1 MEIQVQSFHTEV
13 TDSILRCAITVHKE
27 LGPALAEHSYQ
38 TALALEMRA
47 STLRFVAGQPI
58 VVRYRDVVVGWH
70 TPDFIV
76 EDKVVVELKAV
87 SNFDP
92 VHSKQ
97 VLTYLK
103 LTGLRV
109 GLLLNFNV
117 ASLGNAGIKRLQL

>member
-1 MEIQVQSFHTEV
+1 MEIQSLHTEV
-13 TDSILRCAITVHKE
+13 TDSILRCAIAVHKE

-38 TALALEMRA
+38 TALSLELRA
-47 STLRFVAGQPI
+47 NSIRFAERTPLI
-58 VVRYRDVVVGWH
+58 VRYRDVVVGWH
-70 TPDFIV
+70 TPDFVV
-76 EDKVVVELKAV
+76 ENKVVVELKAV
-87 SNFDP
+87 SNFDS

-117 ASLGNAGIKRLQL
+117 ASLGMHGIKRLQL

>member
-1 MEIQVQSFHTEV
+1 MQRPSFHTDI
-13 TDSILRCAITVHKE
+13 TDSILRCAIAVHKE

-38 TALALEMRA
+38 TALSLEMRA
-47 STLRFVAGQPI
+47 NALRFVAGQPI

-76 EDKVVVELKAV
+76 EEKVVVELKAV
-87 SNFDP
+87 SNFDS

-117 ASLGNAGIKRLQL
+117 ASLGSSGIKRLQL

>member
-1 MEIQVQSFHTEV
+1 MDSLFTDV
-13 TDSILRCAITVHKE
+13 TDSILRCAIEVHKE

-38 TALALEMRA
+38 AALALEMRA
-47 STLRFVAGQPI
+47 NSLRFVERQPI

-70 TPDFIV
+70 VPDFVV

-92 VHSKQ
+92 AHSKQ
-97 VLTYLK
+97 LLTYLK

-117 ASLGNAGIKRLQL
+117 ASLGTSGIKRLQL